1 MVSAHL
7 EGYAHRMPQR
17 IYVESRIR
25 ASMPAI
31 WEATQDPV
39 AHASWDL
46 RFSSITLLP
55 TPAGAPQQFSYEN
68 RTVPG
73 AALTG
78 VGISLGER
86 HRPDGSCTSALRF
99 RADSRLS
106 PIASGHGFWRY
117 VPDGDAVRFF
127 TGYDYVPGWQGD
139 WLDRLLVRP
148 IIGWMTAWSFDRLR
162 LWLEHGVSPQAALL
176 RTVAAHTV
184 RLGVVAAAL
193 IVLDGPL
200 AVVVGALALLV
211 PAPLHLPR
219 ARRSLRRPPRG
230 ASDAPPRISSRVD
243 EAALGEAHP
252 GASRTSSGAASSGTV
267 DLADQKES
275 RP

>member
-1 MVSAHL
+1 M
-7 EGYAHRMPQR
+7 RQR
-17 IYVESRIR
+17 IYVEARIR
-25 ASMPAI
+25 ASMPAL
-31 WEATQDPV
+31 WDATQDPA

-46 RFSSITLLP
+46 RFSLITP
-55 TPAGAPQQFSYEN
+55 MASPAGEPQRFRYEN

-139 WLDRLLVRP
+139 WLDRVLVRP

-162 LWLEHGVSPQAALL
+162 LWLEHDVSPRAALL
-176 RTVAAHTV
+176 RTVAVHAV
-184 RLGVVAAAL
+184 RLGVVAAGL
-193 IVLDGPL
+193 ILLDGPL
-200 AVVVGALALLV
+200 VFVVGALALLV
-211 PAPLHLPR
+211 PAPLRLPR
-219 ARRSLRRPPRG
+219 ARRCLRRPPRG
-230 ASDAPPRISSRVD
+230 ASDAPPRISSLVD
-243 EAALGEAHP
+243 DDALGEAHA
-252 GASRTSSGAASSGTV
+252 GARRTSSGAASSGTV

>member
-1 MVSAHL
+1 
-7 EGYAHRMPQR
+7 MPQR
-17 IYVESRIR
+17 IYVEAAIG
-25 ASMPAI
+25 ASMPAL

-55 TPAGAPQQFSYEN
+55 TPAGSPQQFRYEN

-73 AALTG
+73 ATLTG

-106 PIASGHGFWRY
+106 PIASGHGYWRY
-117 VPDGDAVRFF
+117 VPDGDVVRFF
-127 TGYDYVPGWQGD
+127 TGYDYVPGWQGAT
-139 WLDRLLVRP
+139 LDRVLVQP

-162 LWLEHGVSPQAALL
+162 LWLEHGISPRAALA
-176 RTVAAHTV
+176 RTVVVHAV

-193 IVLDGPL
+193 ALLDGPVSWVL
-200 AVVVGALALLV
+200 AACVLV
-211 PAPLHLPR
+211 LPAPVRLPR
-219 ARRSLRRPPRG
+219 ARRCLRHPPRG
-230 ASDAPPRISSRVD
+230 GADAPPRISERVD
-243 EAALGEAHP
+243 EAALGAVQSP
-252 GASRTSSGAASSGTV
+252 PARPASSAAAGRKDTSS
-267 DLADQKES
+267 
-275 RP
+275 

>member
-1 MVSAHL
+1 MTLVAA
-7 EGYAHRMPQR
+7 GRGRYAHGMRQR
-17 IYVESRIR
+17 IYVEARIR
-25 ASMPAI
+25 ASLPAL

-46 RFSSITLLP
+46 RFSSITLMAS
-55 TPAGAPQQFSYEN
+55 PAGEPQWFRYEN

-78 VGISLGER
+78 IGISLGER

-127 TGYDYVPGWQGD
+127 TGYDYVPGGQGAA
-139 WLDRLLVRP
+139 LDRVLVRP
-148 IIGWMTAWSFDRLR
+148 VIGWMTAWSFDRLR
-162 LWLEHGVSPQAALL
+162 LWLEHGISP
-176 RTVAAHTV
+176 RTSFRRTLAAHTV
-184 RLGVVAAAL
+184 RAGVVVTAL
-193 IVLDGPL
+193 VALDAPVSV
-200 AVVVGALALLV
+200 AVTALTLLL
-211 PAPLHLPR
+211 PAPLRLPR
-219 ARRSLRRPPRG
+219 ARRCLRRPPRG
-230 ASDAPPRISSRVD
+230 GSDAPPVISERVD
-243 EAALGEAHP
+243 EAALAAAGQTRPLA
-252 GASRTSSGAASSGTV
+252 TSSDAAKPTHRKA
-267 DLADQKES
+267 L